1 MRGKMDISE
10 ATEVFL
16 VNFDHHDVFIAIHTD
31 GTEWAVST
39 PDAQNLYDTHAEAL
53 ADVIA
58 WLSAFED
65 DDMCAWLGDSDY
77 EDPNAKKAAAELAK
91 LV

>member
-31 GTEWAVST
+31 GTEWVVST

-53 ADVIA
+53 ADVRD
-58 WLSAFED
+58 WLSDFED
-65 DDMCAWLGDSDY
+65 DD
-77 EDPNAKKAAAELAK
+77 PNAELAAAELAK
-91 LV
+91 LA